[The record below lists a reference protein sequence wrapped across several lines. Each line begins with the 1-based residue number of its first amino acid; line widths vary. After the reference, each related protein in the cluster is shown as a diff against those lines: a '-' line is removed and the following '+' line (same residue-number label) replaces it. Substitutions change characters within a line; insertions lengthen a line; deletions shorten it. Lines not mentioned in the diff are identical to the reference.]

1 MNAIIII
8 PIMISSRNYTHSFS
22 SSSGVIQT
30 RPSKKGVIWTRPGK
44 KENKGVIWTRP

>member
-22 SSSGVIQT
+22 SSSGVI
-30 RPSKKGVIWTRPGK
+30 RSSKKGVIWTRPGK